1 MQSRSCVWTCVRIWA
16 CVAHMTEQ
24 SNDHIRRLFTEVG
37 CIMED
42 ANFIALVWNDISSS
56 SIEDRYNQ
64 LLAANGKV
72 DALLKS
78 IKSAVESD

>member
-1 MQSRSCVWTCVRIWA
+1 
-16 CVAHMTEQ
+16 
-24 SNDHIRRLFTEVG
+24 
-37 CIMED
+37 MED
-42 ANFIALVWNDISSS
+42 ASVIALVWNDISSS

-64 LLAANGKV
+64 LLAVNGKV